1 MQTQD
6 TAASPSRVVVLA
18 AGQGTNLRALLAAID
33 AGRLAARVV
42 LVVSHRADA
51 GVVDL
56 ARKREIPVRVCTL
69 ADVRAAGGT
78 RDDLDARVAEWV
90 LAARPDVVMCLGWM
104 LILGPRF
111 LGPLAGKV
119 LNLHPALPGRF
130 AGKDAIGQAWL
141 AGQEG
146 SVTETGVMV
155 HEVTAEL
162 DGGRPVAWV
171 RLPLD
176 PSESLDVLTGRV
188 HAAEH
193 ALVPAA
199 LASWLGR
206 P

>member
-1 MQTQD
+1 MQTED
-6 TAASPSRVVVLA
+6 TAAPLPRVVVLA
-18 AGQGTNLRALLAAID
+18 AGQGSNLRALLAAID
-33 AGRLAARVV
+33 AGRVAAKVV

-51 GVVDL
+51 GVVEL
-56 ARKREIPVRVCTL
+56 ARARDIPVRVCTL
-69 ADVRAAGGT
+69 AEVRAAGGT
-78 RDDLDARVAEWV
+78 RDDLDAQVAEWV
-90 LAARPDVVMCLGWM
+90 LAAHPDVVMCLGWM

-119 LNLHPALPGRF
+119 LNLHPALPGQF

-141 AGQEG
+141 AGQAG
-146 SVTETGVMV
+146 RVTETGVMV

-162 DGGRPVAWV
+162 DGGRPVAWL

-176 PSESLDVLTGRV
+176 PGEALEALTERV

-206 P
+206 S